1 LISDILA
8 KGKTAHTNIP
18 PPTSHSEVET
28 IISAL
33 SELENDIDRM
43 YGRIEEMRRHIIAH
57 SDEEIENLKQR
68 IITLAN
74 EEAKQIVDSTKAE
87 AEAESEEI
95 GEIGRANLAN
105 IRKNIKASFDA
116 TVDSIVQAV
125 LGGDTTTTTTTT
137 TTMPVTT
144 QKAETKSQP
153 SSSSVHQPAKVR
165 KYTSDGKPVI

>member
-8 KGKTAHTNIP
+8 KGKTAHTDIP

-28 IISAL
+28 IIGAL

-43 YGRIEEMRRHIIAH
+43 YGRVEEMRRRIIAH

-74 EEAKQIVDSTKAE
+74 EEAKQIVDSTKSE

-125 LGGDTTTTTTTT
+125 LGDTTI

-153 SSSSVHQPAKVR
+153 SSSSVNQPAKVR
-165 KYTSDGKPVI
+165 KYTSDGKPVANP

>member
-8 KGKTAHTNIP
+8 KGKTAHTDIP

-28 IISAL
+28 IVSAL

-43 YGRIEEMRRHIIAH
+43 YGRVEEMRRRIIAR

-125 LGGDTTTTTTTT
+125 LGDTTTL
-137 TTMPVTT
+137 PVTT
-144 QKAETKSQP
+144 QRVETKSQP
-153 SSSSVHQPAKVR
+153 SSSSSSVHQPAKIR
-165 KYTSDGKPVI
+165 KYTSDGKPLS

>member
-8 KGKTAHTNIP
+8 KGKAARTDIP
-18 PPTSHSEVET
+18 PPTSHSAVET
-28 IISAL
+28 IVSAL
-33 SELENDIDRM
+33 SELENDIDGM
-43 YGRIEEMRRHIIAH
+43 YGRVEEMRRRIIAH
-57 SDEEIENLKQR
+57 SDEEIENLKQQ

-105 IRKNIKASFDA
+105 IRKNIKASFDV

-125 LGGDTTTTTTTT
+125 LGNTTTL
-137 TTMPVTT
+137 PVTT
-144 QKAETKSQP
+144 QKVESQP
-153 SSSSVHQPAKVR
+153 SSSSSSVHQPAKIR
-165 KYTSDGKPVI
+165 KYTSDGKPVS

>member
-1 LISDILA
+1 MISDILA
-8 KGKTAHTNIP
+8 KGKTAHTDIP

-28 IISAL
+28 IVSAL

-43 YGRIEEMRRHIIAH
+43 YGRVEEMRRRIIAR

-95 GEIGRANLAN
+95 GEIGRADLAN

-125 LGGDTTTTTTTT
+125 LGDTTTL
-137 TTMPVTT
+137 PVTT
-144 QKAETKSQP
+144 QRMETKSQP
-153 SSSSVHQPAKVR
+153 SSSSVHQPAKIR
-165 KYTSDGKPVI
+165 KYTSDGKPVS

>member
-8 KGKTAHTNIP
+8 KGKAARTDIP
-18 PPTSHSEVET
+18 PPTSHSAVET
-28 IISAL
+28 IVSAL
-33 SELENDIDRM
+33 SELENDIDGM
-43 YGRIEEMRRHIIAH
+43 YGRVEEMRRRIIAH
-57 SDEEIENLKQR
+57 SDEEIENLKQQ

-125 LGGDTTTTTTTT
+125 LGNTTTTL
-137 TTMPVTT
+137 PVTT
-144 QKAETKSQP
+144 QKVETKSQP
-153 SSSSVHQPAKVR
+153 SSSSSVHQPAKIR
-165 KYTSDGKPVI
+165 KYTSDGKPVS

>member
-1 LISDILA
+1 MA
-8 KGKTAHTNIP
+8 KGKTAHSNIP
-18 PPTSHSEVET
+18 PPTSHSAVET
-28 IISAL
+28 IVSAL
-33 SELENDIDRM
+33 SELENDIDGM
-43 YGRIEEMRRHIIAH
+43 YGRVEEMRRRIIAH
-57 SDEEIENLKQR
+57 SDEEIENLKQQ

-125 LGGDTTTTTTTT
+125 LGN

>member
-1 LISDILA
+1 LA
-8 KGKTAHTNIP
+8 KGKTAHSDIP
-18 PPTSHSEVET
+18 PPTSHSAVET
-28 IISAL
+28 IVSAL
-33 SELENDIDRM
+33 SELENDIDGM
-43 YGRIEEMRRHIIAH
+43 YGRVEEMRRRIIAH
-57 SDEEIENLKQR
+57 SDEEIENLKQQ

-125 LGGDTTTTTTTT
+125 LGGDTTTT
-137 TTMPVTT
+137 MPVTT

>member
-1 LISDILA
+1 MISDILA
-8 KGKTAHTNIP
+8 KGKTAHTDIP

-28 IISAL
+28 IVSAL

-43 YGRIEEMRRHIIAH
+43 YGRVEEMRRRIIAR

-125 LGGDTTTTTTTT
+125 LGDTTTL
-137 TTMPVTT
+137 PVTT
-144 QKAETKSQP
+144 QRMETKSQP
-153 SSSSVHQPAKVR
+153 SSSSVHQPAKIR
-165 KYTSDGKPVI
+165 KYTSDGKPVS

>member
-1 LISDILA
+1 MISDILA
-8 KGKTAHTNIP
+8 KGKAARTDIP
-18 PPTSHSEVET
+18 PPTSHSAVET
-28 IISAL
+28 IVSAL
-33 SELENDIDRM
+33 SELENDIDGM
-43 YGRIEEMRRHIIAH
+43 YGRVEEMRKRIIAH
-57 SDEEIENLKQR
+57 SDEEIENLKQQ

-125 LGGDTTTTTTTT
+125 LGNTTTL
-137 TTMPVTT
+137 PVTT
-144 QKAETKSQP
+144 QKVESQP
-153 SSSSVHQPAKVR
+153 SSSSSSVHQPSKIR
-165 KYTSDGKPVI
+165 KYASDGKPVS